1 MPLFARRTALAG
13 GEAAPGRPVKTIFEH
28 SVNTLA
34 SVGVTLALVWMLL
47 GAGNGFE
54 IEWKG
59 ILPDIKVAA
68 REEALGPVIDTA
80 LHDNLEQT
88 RAVLRARDFHRP
100 DAMPPEQLPA
110 MLEAA
115 LERHAGVTRAI
126 LRDRGFL
133 RISDPALLH
142 QLAELAPDNPTSV
155 GLRQLLFDMRGPF
168 AHPSTLDGA
177 RSRFIAEMLE
187 QRPRNDSLVTEIWSD
202 FIGRSLSFL
211 YPPLKADLVPADI
224 PEWTR
229 AHAHGPRVRNA
240 AACRGSDL
248 ERKFVQVWHS
258 APEGGLQD
266 QYTVYVGT
274 TLGIGECRD
283 EALTLVD
290 FANGAAPRLGLPRAH
305 FASLHA
311 GAGAARPLR
320 FDAVI
325 FPAGLAPFDLIEERQ
340 PEEGGDGHA
349 EASRD

>member
-13 GEAAPGRPVKTIFEH
+13 GTPAPRKTIFEH

-34 SVGVTLALVWMLL
+34 SVGLTLALVWMLL
-47 GAGNGFE
+47 GAGNGFV
-54 IEWKG
+54 IEWNG
-59 ILPDIKVAA
+59 LLPNIKVAA
-68 REEALGPVIDTA
+68 KEEALGPVIDTA
-80 LHDNLEQT
+80 LRDNLDET
-88 RAVLRARDFHRP
+88 RAILRARDFHRP
-100 DAMPPEQLPA
+100 DAMPPEALPA
-110 MLEAA
+110 MLDAA
-115 LERHAGVTRAI
+115 LERHAVVTRAI
-126 LRDRGFL
+126 LRDSGFL
-133 RISDPALLH
+133 RVSDPALLTR
-142 QLAELAPDNPTSV
+142 LAELAPDDPVSV
-155 GLRQLLFDMRGPF
+155 SLRQLLFDMRGPF

-177 RSRFIAEMLE
+177 RSRFIAEVLE
-187 QRPRNDSLVTEIWSD
+187 RRPKNDSLVTEIWSD

-224 PEWTR
+224 PGWTR
-229 AHAHGPRVRNA
+229 AHDNGPRVRNA

-258 APEGGLQD
+258 APGGGLQD

-290 FANGAAPRLGLPRAH
+290 FANGAAPRLGLPQEH
-305 FASLHA
+305 FASLEA
-311 GAGAARPLR
+311 GAGGGQPLR

-340 PEEGGDGHA
+340 PEEGRDGRA
-349 EASRD
+349 GANGG